1 MRRHSNPMHRQSLG
15 SVISVTAP
23 VVSLCESDFC
33 AAVFV
38 VPNVWPTPQNLCMTV
53 TPELIE
59 KIQRYYHVER
69 WRTGTIARQ
78 LKVHH
83 GSVERVLRQAGLPR
97 IGTVRTSR
105 IDPYLPFIHETLKKF
120 PTLGASGLYTM
131 ARERGY
137 KGAGPTT
144 CVTSSPITGPGPPP
158 RPTFAW

>member
-1 MRRHSNPMHRQSLG
+1 M
-15 SVISVTAP
+15 
-23 VVSLCESDFC
+23 
-33 AAVFV
+33 
-38 VPNVWPTPQNLCMTV
+38 
-53 TPELIE
+53 
-59 KIQRYYHVER
+59 
-69 WRTGTIARQ
+69 
-78 LKVHH
+78 
-83 GSVERVLRQAGLPR
+83 
-97 IGTVRTSR
+97 RTSR